1 MKRRTFI
8 KNGILGVIGAGVMP
22 GSILSSRDCP
32 VTQSDILGPYGS
44 QNHPQRTILANSEEP
59 GNRIFISGVVTAD
72 DCETPIQN
80 ALVDV
85 WHAND
90 DGCYTVFQ
98 ECQSGNSSNDPYN
111 LRGIIST
118 DQNGFYSFESI
129 LPGYYAGRPR
139 HFHYKITSPSGLEL
153 VTQCYFEVDPL
164 TDGGW
169 EENHP
174 GLVIPLE
181 DTENGLVGVFNIV
194 MDEEASLASI
204 DNKPP
209 TLPKRF
215 YLETAYPNPFNNS
228 IKIDFT
234 INNFG
239 YVDIGI
245 YDITGKWVSNLVGK
259 KMHSGKHNIVWKG
272 DDMAGNAV
280 SSGTYLV
287 MMKFGGSIQT
297 KKINLVK

>member
-1 MKRRTFI
+1 
-8 KNGILGVIGAGVMP
+8 MP

-32 VTQSDILGPYGS
+32 VTQSDILGPYWS
-44 QNHPQRTILANSEEP
+44 QNHPQRTVLANSEEP
-59 GNRIFISGVVTAD
+59 GTRIFISGVVTAD

-164 TDGGW
+164 TDGDW

-181 DTENGLVGVFNIV
+181 ETEYGLVGVFNIV
-194 MDEEASLASI
+194 MDEEASLTSI
-204 DNKPP
+204 ENKPP

-215 YLETAYPNPFNNS
+215 YLEAAYPNPFNNS

-239 YVDIGI
+239 YVDLGI
-245 YDITGKWVSNLVGK
+245 YDITGKWVSNLIGK

-297 KKINLVK
+297 KKINLIK

>member
-1 MKRRTFI
+1 VKRRTFI
-8 KNGILGVIGAGVMP
+8 KNGILGTIGTAIIP
-22 GSILSSRDCP
+22 GSILPGRDCISTHP
-32 VTQSDILGPYGS
+32 DILGPYWS
-44 QNHPQRTILANSEEP
+44 NNHPRRIILANSEEP
-59 GNRIFISGVVTAD
+59 GTRIFISGVVTAD

-90 DGCYTVFQ
+90 NGCYSVFQ
-98 ECQSGNSSNDPYN
+98 ECQSGNSNNDPYN

-118 DQNGFYSFESI
+118 DQYGYYGFESI

-153 VTQCYFEVDPL
+153 ITQCYFEVDPL
-164 TDGGW
+164 INEDW
-169 EENHP
+169 EQNHP

-181 DTENGLVGVFNIV
+181 ETENGLVGEFNIV
-194 MDEEASLASI
+194 LNEEVSTVSVDSKSFSLS
-204 DNKPP
+204 
-209 TLPKRF
+209 KRF
-215 YLETAYPNPFNNS
+215 SLHTVYPNPSNNS
-228 IKIDFT
+228 IKIDFI

-259 KMHSGKHNIVWKG
+259 KMHRGKYNIVWKG
-272 DDMAGNAV
+272 DNMLGKKVA
-280 SSGTYLV
+280 SGTYLV

-297 KKINLVK
+297 KKIELIK

>member
-1 MKRRTFI
+1 LKRRTFI

-32 VTQSDILGPYGS
+32 VTQSDILGPYWS

-164 TDGGW
+164 TDGDW

-209 TLPKRF
+209 NLPKRF
-215 YLETAYPNPFNNS
+215 HLETSYPNPFNNS

-297 KKINLVK
+297 KKINLIK